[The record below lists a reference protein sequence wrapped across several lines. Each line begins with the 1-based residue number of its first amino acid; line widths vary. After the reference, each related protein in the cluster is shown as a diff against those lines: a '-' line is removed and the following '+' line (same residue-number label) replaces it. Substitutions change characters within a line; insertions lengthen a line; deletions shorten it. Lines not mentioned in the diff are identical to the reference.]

1 MENFKYFALMYLND
15 WHFWDSPL
23 SERIFSSNEEDSLSA
38 FHSAAKYYKVT
49 RNFPIDES
57 EARLQGALDLVKSD
71 SNKLVENNV
80 CEIVNNLALEFE
92 RRYGKNAVSAASKFL
107 WLRHKSPVVIFDSR
121 AKKWLSRNGYKVPSN
136 NYEGYREQWLS
147 AFSDNSKKIKEA
159 CAALT
164 IVRDFSMAFESSA
177 KEVESVTTSIW
188 FQERVFDKYLWFNAD
203 N

>member
-1 MENFKYFALMYLND
+1 VDNFKYFALMYLND

-23 SERIFSSNEEDSLSA
+23 SERIFSSNKEDSLSA

-49 RNFPIDES
+49 RNFPIDEG

-71 SNKLVENNV
+71 SSQLGENNV
-80 CEIVNNLALEFE
+80 CEIVNNLALAFE

-121 AKKWLSRNGYKVPSN
+121 AKKWLDRNGYKVPAN
-136 NYEGYREQWLS
+136 NYEGYRSQWLT
-147 AFSDNSKKIKEA
+147 AFSDNSKKIEEA
-159 CAALT
+159 CAALMT
-164 IVRDFSMAFESSA
+164 VRDFSMAFDSSA
-177 KEVESVTTSIW
+177 EEVLSVTTSTW
-188 FQERVFDKYLWFNAD
+188 FEERVFDKYLWFNAD

>member
-1 MENFKYFALMYLND
+1 MDNFKYFALMYLND

-23 SERIFSSNEEDSLSA
+23 SERIFSSNEEDSLNA

-57 EARLQGALDLVKSD
+57 ETRLQGALDLVKSD
-71 SNKLVENNV
+71 SSKLVENNV

-121 AKKWLSRNGYKVPSN
+121 AKKWLDRNGYKVPAN
-136 NYEGYREQWLS
+136 NYEGYRGQWLT

-164 IVRDFSMAFESSA
+164 AVRDFSMAFESSA
-177 KEVESVTTSIW
+177 EEVVSVTTSIW

>member
-23 SERIFSSNEEDSLSA
+23 SERIFSSNEEDSLNA

-49 RNFPIDES
+49 RNFPINES
-57 EARLQGALDLVKSD
+57 ETRLQGALDLVKSD
-71 SNKLVENNV
+71 SNKLLENNV

-121 AKKWLSRNGYKVPSN
+121 AKKWLGRNGYKVPSN

-164 IVRDFSMAFESSA
+164 TVRDFSMAFESSA
-177 KEVESVTTSIW
+177 EEVESVTTSIW

>member
-121 AKKWLSRNGYKVPSN
+121 AKKWLSRHGYKVPSN

-177 KEVESVTTSIW
+177 EEVESVTTSIW

>member
-1 MENFKYFALMYLND
+1 MDNFKYFALMYLND

-23 SERIFSSNEEDSLSA
+23 SERIFSTNKEDSLNA

-71 SNKLVENNV
+71 SSKLVTNNV
-80 CEIVNNLALEFE
+80 CEMVNNLALAFE

-121 AKKWLSRNGYKVPSN
+121 AKKWLDCNGYKVPVN
-136 NYEGYREQWLS
+136 NYEEYRNQWLT
-147 AFSDNSKKIKEA
+147 AFSDNSEKIEEA
-159 CAALT
+159 CAALMT
-164 IVRDFSMAFESSA
+164 VRDFSMAFERSTE
-177 KEVESVTTSIW
+177 EVVSVTTSIW